1 MALMMNKRRGIF
13 DRYPQSNTLI
23 FFGSQIFAGLAV
35 FFVIL
40 LLSGCTT
47 TSPVQ
52 SQEETKGD
60 VREAFSAVAG
70 ALSGKP
76 LDEDDLKSL
85 EKQIR
90 TDEEAQTAIQAI
102 TGSVGGQAPIV
113 KYCPVTGQRYAAHIE
128 YCPEHNVKL
137 EIVEP

>member
-1 MALMMNKRRGIF
+1 M
-13 DRYPQSNTLI
+13 
-23 FFGSQIFAGLAV
+23 
-35 FFVIL
+35 
-40 LLSGCTT
+40 
-47 TSPVQ
+47 SPVQ
-52 SQEETKGD
+52 SQEETEED
-60 VREAFSAVAG
+60 VQEALSAVAG

-76 LDEDDLKSL
+76 LDEDDLRNL

-102 TGSVGGQAPIV
+102 TGSVGGKVPVV
-113 KYCPVTGQRYAAHIE
+113 KYCPITGKRYAAHME

>member
-1 MALMMNKRRGIF
+1 MFKIKDHRRLKF
-13 DRYPQSNTLI
+13 LI
-23 FFGSQIFAGLAV
+23 SLSPRISRGLAV
-35 FFVIL
+35 FFVIVF
-40 LLSGCTT
+40 LSGCKTV
-47 TSPVQ
+47 PPAQ
-52 SQEETKGD
+52 SQQETGEEA
-60 VREAFSAVAG
+60 REVLSAVAG

-76 LDEDDLKSL
+76 LDEDDLRNL

-102 TGSVGGQAPIV
+102 TESVGGKVPVV
-113 KYCPVTGQRYAAHIE
+113 KYCPITGKRYSADME